1 MCFSLISVIVPNY
14 NHEKYLK
21 ERLDSIFSQTYL
33 NFEVILLDDCSTDN
47 SRDILN
53 QYSQHPKVSH
63 CIFNDVNTGN
73 TFVQWNKGIA
83 LAEGEFIWIAESD
96 DFCDSD
102 FLEEVSKPL
111 IANENVVLSYCQS
124 NRVDEKGKVFGN
136 WKTHSDSLSVKQF
149 ENDFVLEGDFFIE
162 NYLIY
167 KNVIPNASAVVL
179 KKKYLQIPSDLISSN
194 ELKYCGDWVI
204 YLQQIINHKVAFVA
218 SSMNNFRFH
227 SSSVIA
233 KASKSE
239 SRISIIDIDF
249 IMRKLMFSILKKNK
263 PTNYGNIAH
272 SSKNIVKSLKY
283 EKALFFISNHKHW
296 KGIFLMISI
305 FDEFLKRYPFK
316 KSLVLKFKKITS

>member
-47 SRDILN
+47 SRDILS

-63 CIFNDVNTGN
+63 CVFNDVNTGN

-83 LAEGEFIWIAESD
+83 LAKGEFIWIAESD
-96 DFCDSD
+96 DFCDSN
-102 FLEEVSKPL
+102 FLEEVCKPL
-111 IANENVVLSYCQS
+111 IENEKVVLSYCQS

-136 WKTHSDSLSVKQF
+136 WKTHTDSLSVEQF
-149 ENDFVLEGDFFIE
+149 ENDFVLEGNLFIE
-162 NYLIY
+162 NYLIC

-179 KKKYLQIPSDLISSN
+179 KKKYLQIPNDLISSN

-218 SSMNNFRFH
+218 SSMNSFRFH
-227 SSSVIA
+227 NSSVIA

-239 SRISIIDIDF
+239 SRISIIDIDVT
-249 IMRKLMFSILKKNK
+249 MRKLMFSILKKNK
-263 PTNYGNIAH
+263 PINYRNIAH
-272 SSKNIVKSLKY
+272 NSKNIVKSLKY
-283 EKALFFISNHKHW
+283 EKALFFIRNHKRW
-296 KGIFLMISI
+296 KGIFLLIGI
-305 FDEFLKRYPFK
+305 FDEFLRRYPFK
-316 KSLVLKFKKITS
+316 KSLVLKFKTITS